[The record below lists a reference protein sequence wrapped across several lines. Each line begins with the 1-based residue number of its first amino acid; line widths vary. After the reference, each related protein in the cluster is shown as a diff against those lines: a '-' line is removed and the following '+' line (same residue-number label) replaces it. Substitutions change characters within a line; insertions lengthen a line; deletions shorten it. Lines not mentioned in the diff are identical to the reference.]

1 MAIKTNTVHIAA
13 CTGSV
18 SEKAAKKEYNLPPQS
33 MIDMGDFVGGMLK
46 YLKKNTVPRVT
57 IAGGFAKLLKLS
69 QGEMDLHSSRSQVN
83 LEKLRSEIKKLDPNN
98 SDHVELRKISTAN
111 QCLSILGPKK
121 YELAKNVA
129 VAAQDVVVKYLKKDG
144 VSIDIMIVDRT
155 GDILAKIESRDA

>member
-1 MAIKTNTVHIAA
+1 MHIAA

-83 LEKLRSEIKKLDPNN
+83 LEKLRSEIKK
-98 SDHVELRKISTAN
+98 
-111 QCLSILGPKK
+111 
-121 YELAKNVA
+121 
-129 VAAQDVVVKYLKKDG
+129 
-144 VSIDIMIVDRT
+144 
-155 GDILAKIESRDA
+155 